1 MSFNNGAIMR
11 PSDSFLKFL
20 GAAVLALLLAACG
33 GGGGGGG
40 SSSTASTSNAS
51 SPAQSATTTA
61 TSTTVG
67 AANAV
72 TVTVDAGVT
81 DVPNMPFVSVT
92 VCTPGTTQCQTI
104 NHVLVDTGSWGL
116 RVFASQLPS
125 SVTLPQEQD
134 ASANQ
139 LAECMQF
146 FDGYTWG
153 SVRLADVQIGGEKA
167 ASLPVQVIDPNYS
180 AVPSDCSSVGAS
192 RNTPT
197 ALAANGVLGIGV
209 FKHDC
214 GANCAQQAVPAT
226 YYGCAG
232 TTCTSL
238 AVAENLQVANPI
250 PYFTTDNNGSVLM
263 LPAVTANSE
272 ASLTG
277 QLVFGIGTQS
287 NNGLGSAQV
296 IGVSPTNGTFST
308 VQNGTTYTKSIM
320 DSGSTG
326 LFFQTSALPT
336 CASPNNSYYCPSAT
350 TQLSAVIEGVNGINS
365 SVSFNVGNATTL
377 SQTYGGNAVMPLL
390 AGPAFVT
397 STIFDWGLPFFY
409 GRNVYAAVEQQT
421 TPGGAGPYVA
431 Y

>member
-1 MSFNNGAIMR
+1 MR
-11 PSDSFLKFL
+11 SSDSFLKLL

-40 SSSTASTSNAS
+40 SSSATTSNSNAS
-51 SPAQSATTTA
+51 TPTQPVTNTVTSAP
-61 TSTTVG
+61 VL
-67 AANAV
+67 AANAAA
-72 TVTVDAGVT
+72 VTVDWGVIG
-81 DVPNMPFVSVT
+81 VPNMPFVSVT

-104 NHVLVDTGSWGL
+104 DHVLVDTGSWGL
-116 RVFASQLPS
+116 RLFASQLPA
-125 SVTLPQEQD
+125 SVALPQQQD
-134 ASANQ
+134 AAGNQ

-167 ASLPVQVIDPNYS
+167 ASLPIQVIDPNYS

-197 ALAANGVLGIGV
+197 TLAANGVLGIGV

-214 GANCAQQAVPAT
+214 GANCVQQAIPAT

-250 PYFTTDNNGSVLM
+250 PYFATDNNGSILM
-263 LPAVTANSE
+263 LPAVTSNSE
-272 ASLTG
+272 ASVTG

-296 IGVSPTNGTFST
+296 IGVSPSNGTFTT
-308 VQNGTTYTKSIM
+308 VENGTTYTRSIV

-326 LFFQTSALPT
+326 LFFQTGALPT
-336 CASPNNSYYCPSAT
+336 CASPSNSYYCPAST

-365 SVSFNVGNATTL
+365 SVSFNVGNATSL
-377 SQTYGGNAVMPLL
+377 SQTYSGNAVMPLL

-409 GRNVYAAVEQQT
+409 GRNVYAAIEQQA
-421 TPGGAGPYVA
+421 TPGGTGPYVA